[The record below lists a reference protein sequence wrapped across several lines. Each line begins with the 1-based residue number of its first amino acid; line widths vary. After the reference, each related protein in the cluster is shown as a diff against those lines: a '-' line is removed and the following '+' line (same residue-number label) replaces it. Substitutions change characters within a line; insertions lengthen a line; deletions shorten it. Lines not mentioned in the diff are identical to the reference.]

1 MNNVD
6 ICNRALGVIGHD
18 RTIESMSETT
28 TEGLLCAKFYP
39 AARDNVLA
47 AYDWEFAAVE
57 TEVNLND
64 DTTSWA
70 IPAGCV
76 KVVAVTD
83 PDGRVLRTV
92 RRGTNLLITRT
103 GAATATVRYTSNA
116 ITSFEASLPHL
127 VAEAIVYELAALL
140 FGPMVGNVQ
149 DAQGTALYTSYMQL
163 ASGKLQ
169 AAISAEDAEH
179 AFMGGARNA
188 ADEKKTEIVNR
199 AIAKLGGETVV
210 TDFQRDASPV
220 AARARLLFP
229 ASLNR
234 VLRMKD
240 WDFAAVER
248 TMTLAWDDA
257 AGYSRFQIPPDCARI
272 SETMDERRNPVET
285 TRNQD
290 FLMIR
295 ARGGNVIL
303 RYLSRDTDLALA
315 PEDFLDLLAL
325 DLAEKLAPTVLR
337 DPKSVAAI
345 SQQLRL
351 QFGETDRNEA
361 NETAYGGDWRNPFIA
376 ARN

>member
-1 MNNVD
+1 MTQTD
-6 ICNRALGVIGHD
+6 ICNRALAVIGHD
-18 RTIESMSETT
+18 RTIASMGETT
-28 TEGLLCAKFYP
+28 TEGRLCAKFYP

-57 TEVNLND
+57 TEVQLLD
-64 DTTSWA
+64 ETTAWA

-92 RRGTNLLITRT
+92 RRGTNLLITKT
-103 GAATATVRYTSNA
+103 GAETARVRYTSNA
-116 ITSFEASLPHL
+116 IDSFEAALPHL

-140 FGPMVGNVQ
+140 FGPMIGNVQ

-169 AAISAEDAEH
+169 AAISAEDSEH

-188 ADEKKTEIVNR
+188 ADEKRTEIVNR
-199 AIAKLGGETVV
+199 AIAKLGGETVI

-248 TMTLAWDDA
+248 TMSLAWDDA
-257 AGYSRFQIPPDCARI
+257 TGYSRFQLPPDCARI
-272 SETMDERRNPVET
+272 SATMDERRNPVET

-303 RYLSRDTDLALA
+303 RYLTRDSDLAQA
-315 PEDFLDLLAL
+315 PEDFLDLVAL
-325 DLAEKLAPTVLR
+325 DLAEKLAPTVVR
-337 DPKSVAAI
+337 DQKAVAAI
-345 SQQLRL
+345 SQQLRI

-361 NETAYGGDWRNPFIA
+361 NETAYGGNWRNPFIA
-376 ARN
+376 ARC

>member
-1 MNNVD
+1 MTQTD
-6 ICNRALGVIGHD
+6 ICNRALAVIGHD
-18 RTIESMSETT
+18 RTIASMSETS
-28 TEGLLCAKFYP
+28 TEGQLCAKFYP

-47 AYDWEFAAVE
+47 AYDWDFAAVDA
-57 TEVNLND
+57 EVSLAD
-64 DTTSWA
+64 ETTSWA

-92 RRGTNLLITRT
+92 RRGTNLIISRT
-103 GAATATVRYTSNA
+103 GAERATVRYTSNA
-116 ITSFEASLPHL
+116 IASFEAALPHL
-127 VAEAIVYELAALL
+127 VAEAIVYELASLL
-140 FGPMVGNVQ
+140 FGPMIGNVQ
-149 DAQGTALYTSYMQL
+149 DAQGTALYTSYVQL
-163 ASGKLQ
+163 ASGKLS

-188 ADEKKTEIVNR
+188 ADEKRTEIANR
-199 AIAKLGGETVV
+199 AIAKLGGETVI

-229 ASLNR
+229 SSLDR
-234 VLRMKD
+234 VIRMKD

-248 TMTLAWDDA
+248 TMSLAWDDA
-257 AGYSRFQIPPDCARI
+257 AGYSRFQLPPDCVRI
-272 SETMDERRNPVET
+272 SATMDECRNPVET
-285 TRNQD
+285 VRNRD

-303 RYLSRDTDLALA
+303 RYLSRDVDLSQA

-325 DLAEKLAPTVLR
+325 DLAERLAPTVIR
-337 DPKSVAAI
+337 DPKAVAAI
-345 SQQLRL
+345 TQQLRL

-361 NETAYGGDWRNPFIA
+361 NETAYGGDWRNPFIS
-376 ARN
+376 ARD